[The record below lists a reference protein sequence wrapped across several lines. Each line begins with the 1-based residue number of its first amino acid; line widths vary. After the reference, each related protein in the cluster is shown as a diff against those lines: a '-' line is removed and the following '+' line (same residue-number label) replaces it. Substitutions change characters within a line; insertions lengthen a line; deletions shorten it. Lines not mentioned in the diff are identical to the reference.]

1 MESYMDMKA
10 RHRKEIDALPICYAF
25 NKEQLEE
32 AKKKLGDVPLATF
45 GYGSVYRKA
54 DFGLISAV
62 FDRHE
67 EEHKKLRE
75 DYKALEDG
83 FLYEMANHE
92 FNINWQGTEDV
103 LWCFGMTEDDLKN
116 PQIWEAWNK
125 ALKRYWKDIEASNKE
140 D

>member
-1 MESYMDMKA
+1 MESYTDMKA

-25 NKEQLEE
+25 NREQLEE
-32 AKKKLGDVPLATF
+32 AKKKLGDVPLVTF
-45 GYGSVYRKA
+45 GYGSVYRKS

-67 EEHKKLRE
+67 EEHKKLRD
-75 DYKALEDG
+75 DYRALEDG

-103 LWCFGMTEDDLKN
+103 LRCFGMTEDDLKN
-116 PQIWEAWNK
+116 PQIKAAWDK
-125 ALKRYWKDIEASNKE
+125 ALSRYWKDIEANNKE
-140 D
+140 

>member
-1 MESYMDMKA
+1 MESYTDMQA
-10 RHRKEIDALPICYAF
+10 RHHKEIDALPICYAF
-25 NKEQLEE
+25 NKEQLDE

-45 GYGSVYRKA
+45 GFGSVYRKA

-75 DYKALEDG
+75 DYKALEEG

-92 FNINWQGTEDV
+92 FNINWQGVEDV
-103 LWCFGMTEDDLKN
+103 LRCFGMTEEDLQTN
-116 PQIWEAWNK
+116 QGLK
-125 ALKRYWKDIEASNKE
+125 AAFDSARRRYYESIKE

>member
-1 MESYMDMKA
+1 MESYMDMQA

-67 EEHKKLRE
+67 EEHKRLRE

-116 PQIWEAWNK
+116 PQIKKAWDN
-125 ALKRYWKDIEASNKE
+125 ALSRYWKDIEASNKE
-140 D
+140 

>member
-25 NKEQLEE
+25 NKEQLDE
-32 AKKKLGDVPLATF
+32 AKKKLGDVSLATF
-45 GYGSVYRKA
+45 GFGSVYLKA

-67 EEHKKLRE
+67 EEHKRLRE

-92 FNINWQGTEDV
+92 FNINWQGIEDV
-103 LWCFGMTEDDLKN
+103 LRCFGMTEDDLKN
-116 PQIWEAWNK
+116 PQIKEAWDK
-125 ALKRYWKDIEASNKE
+125 ALSRYWKDIEANNKE